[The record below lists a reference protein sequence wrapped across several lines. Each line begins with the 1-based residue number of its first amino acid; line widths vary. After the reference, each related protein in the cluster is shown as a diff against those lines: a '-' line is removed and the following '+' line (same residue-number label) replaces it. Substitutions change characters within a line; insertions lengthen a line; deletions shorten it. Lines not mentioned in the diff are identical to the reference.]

1 MSNFDQFRREN
12 ISNFLPLK
20 IVNSVT
26 KIKINDFFCFLRI
39 FAFWTKRGILTHCVL
54 VCVKVNQKP
63 VFLYSCFLE
72 GRSEISSLS
81 DIDNSTWGWSFW
93 RKIVWLATGLPSMSS
108 KGSMSSSLTKTSTLF
123 LDYQQV
129 QFSNFS
135 ILKIYKNFAVE
146 LFNFWHF
153 PPIFVLLKMTYLVT
167 LFDPKLKV
175 FKNSSKWTIFGIFD

>member
-1 MSNFDQFRREN
+1 MARKFKYFQF
-12 ISNFLPLK
+12 FTAK
-20 IVNSVT
+20 TVNSV
-26 KIKINDFFCFLRI
+26 IKININYFSSFLKI
-39 FAFWTKRGILTHCVL
+39 CNFGTKNGVLTHCVL

-153 PPIFVLLKMTYLVT
+153 PPIFVLLKW
-167 LFDPKLKV
+167 PI
-175 FKNSSKWTIFGIFD
+175 W